1 MSALRRITSIA
12 YKKDRSRGP
21 KPEQLLFGG
30 QNAATVRLDLR
41 ESVAT
46 HEAMLLEDHRRRVTR
61 LLRGERHVTD
71 LDRLFADLR
80 MLKPSCSSVQ
90 EIGHF
95 AAHRDERDNGIS
107 LSRANDIQTSARLW
121 QQQFDGR
128 TPSIDDLREA
138 ARANFNIMPE
148 PRIRERLGIS
158 KQTAQQSFNKA
169 IKKLGVGRPLKV
181 REHEV
186 LKVFGLSMMWEFA
199 LDDRTLCNE
208 FADLLVMEGALAES
222 ARVEFEGTYR
232 FISLYALSIM
242 HGARLRMADGETTQ
256 LRLASSDSG
265 MLRIKAQIPVADTP
279 KPVTTSVPLFETALS
294 AATHCEPQL
303 LILFEEA
310 VPVEI
315 SGDRLV
321 ALI

>member
-1 MSALRRITSIA
+1 
-12 YKKDRSRGP
+12 
-21 KPEQLLFGG
+21 
-30 QNAATVRLDLR
+30 
-41 ESVAT
+41 
-46 HEAMLLEDHRRRVTR
+46 MLLEDHRRRVTR
-61 LLRGERHVTD
+61 LLRGERRVTD

-80 MLKPSCSSVQ
+80 MLKPGRSSVQ

-95 AAHRDERDNGIS
+95 AVHRDERDNGIS

-128 TPSIDDLREA
+128 TPSVDDLREA
-138 ARANFNIMPE
+138 GRANFNIMPE
-148 PRIRERLGIS
+148 PRLRERLGIS

-169 IKKLGVGRPLKV
+169 IRKFAAGRPLKA
-181 REHEV
+181 REQEV
-186 LKVFGLSMMWEFA
+186 LKVIGLSMMWQFA
-199 LDDRTLCNE
+199 LDDQTLCTD

-222 ARVEFEGTYR
+222 AQAQFESAYQ

-265 MLRIKAQIPVADTP
+265 LLRIKAQIPVTDIP
-279 KPVTTSVPLFETALS
+279 MPITTSVPLFETALS
-294 AATHCEPQL
+294 AEIHCEAQL
-303 LILFEEA
+303 LSAFDEA
-310 VPVEI
+310 VPAEI

-321 ALI
+321 ALV